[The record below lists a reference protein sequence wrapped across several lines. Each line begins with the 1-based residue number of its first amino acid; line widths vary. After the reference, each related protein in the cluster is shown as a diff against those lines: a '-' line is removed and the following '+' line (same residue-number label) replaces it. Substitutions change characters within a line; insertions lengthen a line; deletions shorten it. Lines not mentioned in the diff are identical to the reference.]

1 MLNLLLHEAEWKIV
15 GRIDLELLL
24 LFFFFFF
31 LSAQKPHLSSR
42 AFLIKQ
48 VYVRLAW
55 ILLSFLSFFA
65 LE

>member
-24 LFFFFFF
+24 LFFFFF

>member
-24 LFFFFFF
+24 LFFF

>member
-24 LFFFFFF
+24 LFFFF